1 MEETIVANITAS
13 EINRI
18 IQTKQLSQVLDQV
31 TSAGH
36 KWFSLQDNV
45 LDGSYKLFDANS
57 DMQIGWWGTSLSD
70 AYGSF
75 ASPPTLTIEEARSVH
90 FLQVTGDSLLGE
102 YPVDFTVR
110 LYNGTSLLHTETV
123 VGNTNV
129 IYRKDLGAAYDVTS
143 IKLSVSKVNKSSRVV
158 KIVDVFSPFEINR
171 ADHIAPSFIDF
182 GYMAN
187 GVFSADTVNIKI
199 DGQIYASVNL
209 SSIDNIKTKT
219 QDNSF
224 MPLYEIWRSD
234 AVKPST
240 IDSSEPV
247 TVALNSLD
255 TARIKANESKN
266 ILASFVRPDSLVL
279 NKEVE
284 QDLITA
290 SFSSS
295 DSVMTKLLEDKLLT
309 NVHSRMNE
317 TYRQT
322 FAKVE
327 VTYSDPFLDETI
339 SISANSTAYNTSPAE
354 LADSFEK
361 PSYKWLSLTD
371 NKLDGT
377 SKLIDDS
384 RRHSVG
390 WWSSVLSDAN
400 GYFNEEPI
408 ITVTFAPR
416 AMFSLKV
423 SGDEKLNNYPT
434 DFSIKL
440 YDTNDVVLEQ
450 VDITGNDKVLWT
462 QSIETITDVVKL
474 ELVIHRIN
482 RPYDTAKI
490 TEFFTAIVET
500 YYSDRIVDLS
510 LLEELDYPSG
520 SVSLGCVSANEIDIA
535 LDNSDGKF
543 NLGDTLSPL
552 HGLIKRNRRVRA
564 WLGTEIVPGEV
575 EWYPLGVFWTV
586 GWDMPDQ
593 SLEIYTTARDRLE
606 LLRLSDFTT
615 SEVYENYSLYQLFDI
630 IFTDAGLVPQDY
642 IIDAALMDLIIP
654 YAWFDRMTHREAVQ
668 RLADCAYIQ
677 VYCDRNGKI
686 RVERILTTNNLIFS
700 FDNDTN
706 IYSKSYP
713 ITASEVTNYVEV
725 SSNAVTVKPMEEVLK
740 VEESISIPAGT
751 SLKTSYSF
759 SSVPVKNVQPPVI
772 TGGQDLNITTQI
784 FAWGIEVTFE
794 NTTSSTITV
803 SSLVVQGQ
811 PLELNSKAFVVAKDD
826 ALIKDNGKLRVSVEH
841 DFIQSV
847 AYANVLASTLLE
859 AYKQSL
865 YDVSIQARGNI
876 GLYLGQKVQVNDS
889 RMNTNYQYITQRQTI
904 NWNGALSA
912 TVDGKKI

>member
-1 MEETIVANITAS
+1 MANITAS

-18 IQTKQLSQVLDQV
+18 IQTKQLNQVLDQV

-90 FLQVTGDSLLGE
+90 FLQVAGDSLLGE
-102 YPVDFTVR
+102 YPVDFTVK

-143 IKLSVSKVNKSSRVV
+143 IELSVSKVNKSSRVV

-171 ADHIAPSFIDF
+171 ADSLLLGFTDF
-182 GYMAN
+182 SYMAS
-187 GVFSADTVNIKI
+187 GVFVSSADTVNIKI
-199 DGQIYASVNL
+199 DRQIHASVNL
-209 SSIDNIKTKT
+209 S
-219 QDNSF
+219 
-224 MPLYEIWRSD
+224 R
-234 AVKPST
+234 
-240 IDSSEPV
+240 
-247 TVALNSLD
+247 
-255 TARIKANESKN
+255 
-266 ILASFVRPDSLVL
+266 
-279 NKEVE
+279 
-284 QDLITA
+284 
-290 SFSSS
+290 S
-295 DSVMTKLLEDKLLT
+295 DSVMAKLLEDKLLT

-354 LADSFEK
+354 LADGFEK
-361 PSYKWLSLTD
+361 PSYKWFSLTD

-408 ITVTFAPR
+408 VTVTFAPR

-440 YDTNDVVLEQ
+440 YDTNDVVLKQ

-462 QSIETITDVVKL
+462 QNIETITDVVKL

-482 RPYDTAKI
+482 KPYDTAKI

-500 YYSDRIVDLS
+500 YYSDRIVDIS
-510 LLEELDYPSG
+510 LLEELEYPSG

-543 NLGDTLSPL
+543 NLGDTVSPL

-564 WLGTEIVPGEV
+564 WLGVEIIPGEV

-606 LLRLSDFTT
+606 LLRFSDFTT

-630 IFTDAGLVPQDY
+630 IFTDAGLMPQDY
-642 IIDAALMDLIIP
+642 IIDTALMDLIIP
-654 YAWFDRMTHREAVQ
+654 YAWFDRMTHREAIQ
-668 RLADCAYIQ
+668 RLAECAYIQ

-686 RVERILTTNNLIFS
+686 RVERILATNNLIFS

-713 ITASEVTNYVEV
+713 IAASEVTNYVEV

-751 SLKTSYSF
+751 SLKASYSF

-772 TGGQDLNITTQI
+772 TGGQDLNVSTQI
-784 FAWGIEVTFE
+784 FAWGIEITFE

-803 SSLVVQGQ
+803 DSLVVHGQ
-811 PLELNSKAFVVAKDD
+811 PLELNSKTFVIAKDD

-876 GLYLGQKVQVNDS
+876 GLYLGQKIQVNDS